1 MSIERDAKFL
11 TCLGCPY
18 GCFLPWSWSPLPL
31 QHWLALFDPKF
42 WPQLLWCLIKTCWP
56 LLVEVWQMLS
66 PPCDISSQNKPVLG
80 SQFLTS
86 VLEYNLSLLFLFL
99 NSYCCP
105 LFLGFNQTFKTLN
118 REQVLLNLN
127 PCLYLLSLG
136 HDPLSLNQASWFLD
150 LKIREQASWFSYL
163 KANFF
168 SIRFKYK
175 YVLYNIWDI
184 FAVNTKGRGGYLLF
198 TWKSDS
204 TGCPWNI
211 WDIHCL
217 SEIQI

>member
-1 MSIERDAKFL
+1 MGAFFPDPDHLFLSSIDLPFLTLSFDPSYCDVLSRRVGLYLWRCGKCSPPLWYKFTKQ
-11 TCLGCPY
+11 TCLGVPI
-18 GCFLPWSWSPLPL
+18 F
-31 QHWLALFDPKF
+31 
-42 WPQLLWCLIKTCWP
+42 
-56 LLVEVWQMLS
+56 
-66 PPCDISSQNKPVLG
+66 NKG
-80 SQFLTS
+80 F
-86 VLEYNLSLLFLFL
+86 EYNLSLLFLFL

-127 PCLYLLSLG
+127 PCLYFLSLG
-136 HDPLSLNQASWFLD
+136 HDPLFLNQASWFLY

-184 FAVNTKGRGGYLLF
+184 FAVKTKGRGGYLLF